1 MSYTVLA
8 TVSVLLAG
16 VLDLFVLRTELLR
29 SAGFW
34 LSYAVMLFFQLLV
47 NGALTGLA
55 IVRYNPHTILGPRIA
70 FAPVEDLAFG
80 FALILLTL
88 SVWNRLSD
96 STGTTDGPRDR

>member
-8 TVSVLLAG
+8 TISVLLAG
-16 VLDLFVLRTELLR
+16 VLDLLVLRTGLLR

-55 IVRYNPHTILGPRIA
+55 IVRYDSRAILGPRIA

-88 SVWNRLSD
+88 SVWIRLS
-96 STGTTDGPRDR
+96 GAVGATDGTQHR

>member
-1 MSYTVLA
+1 MSYTMLA
-8 TVSVLLAG
+8 TISVLLAG
-16 VLDLFVLRTELLR
+16 ALDLFVLRTGLLR

-47 NGALTGLA
+47 NGALTGLS

-70 FAPVEDLAFG
+70 FAPVEDLGFG

-88 SVWNRLSD
+88 SVWIRLRGAA
-96 STGTTDGPRDR
+96 GTTDGPRDR